1 MPRIGSDWAA
11 YPLALGKLTLLFG
24 GLGYA
29 MPIRPAAMSLAL
41 VYLAGLAVVPFAEE
55 TRGQPLPE

>member
-1 MPRIGSDWAA
+1 
-11 YPLALGKLTLLFG
+11 
-24 GLGYA
+24 

-55 TRGQPLPE
+55 TRGQLLPE